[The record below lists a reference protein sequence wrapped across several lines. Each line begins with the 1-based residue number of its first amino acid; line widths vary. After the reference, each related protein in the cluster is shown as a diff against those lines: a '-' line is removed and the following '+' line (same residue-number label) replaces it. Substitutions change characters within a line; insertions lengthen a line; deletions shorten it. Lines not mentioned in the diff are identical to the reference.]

1 MKESELGSRIRTLRM
16 QRKMTQAQ
24 LADKVG
30 VTDKA
35 VSKWERDLS
44 YPDIALFPSLADVLG
59 VSVNDLLQECEDEFR
74 PARLLQV
81 CEVSRDVRMPLSIML
96 GFVEIARRDHDDP
109 ERLMKYL
116 EGIKVSGEYMMEM
129 LESVLHV
136 SSHHADS
143 RGTSNPLLRPDELD
157 RYVQDRIA
165 AAPGLMASADFSGKR
180 ILLAED
186 MEINREI
193 VAEILKQTG
202 AEVDFAEDGEVC
214 VRKIRT
220 MPAGYYDL
228 ILMDLAM
235 PNVDGF
241 EATRRIRDLRIRDK
255 AQIPVIAMTANVS
268 ENDRNEAEASGMDA
282 FIEKPILIDRLF
294 ETLKQYLSVHR

>member
-1 MKESELGSRIRTLRM
+1 MKESELGSRIKTLRL
-16 QRKMTQAQ
+16 QHNMTQAQ

-35 VSKWERDLS
+35 VSKWERNLS

-59 VSVNDLLQECEDEFR
+59 VSVNDLLRECEDEFR
-74 PARLLQV
+74 PSRLLQV

-109 ERLMKYL
+109 QRLMKYL
-116 EGIKVSGEYMMEM
+116 EGIKVSGEYMME
-129 LESVLHV
+129 LLQSVLQV
-136 SSHHADS
+136 SSHHV
-143 RGTSNPLLRPDELD
+143 SNGSPDAPFLEPDELD
-157 RYVQDRIA
+157 RFVKERIA
-165 AAPGLMASADFSGKR
+165 EAPGLMAEADFSGRR

-193 VAEILKQTG
+193 AAEILKQTG
-202 AEVDFAEDGEVC
+202 AEVDFAEDGRVC
-214 VRKIRT
+214 VRKMRT
-220 MPAGYYDL
+220 APAGYYDL

-235 PNVDGF
+235 PNMDGF
-241 EATRRIRDLRIRDK
+241 EATRKIRELRTREK
-255 AQIPVIAMTANVS
+255 ANIPIIAMTANVS
-268 ENDRNEAEASGMDA
+268 DNDRNEAAAAGMNA
-282 FIEKPILIDRLF
+282 FTEKPILIDRLF